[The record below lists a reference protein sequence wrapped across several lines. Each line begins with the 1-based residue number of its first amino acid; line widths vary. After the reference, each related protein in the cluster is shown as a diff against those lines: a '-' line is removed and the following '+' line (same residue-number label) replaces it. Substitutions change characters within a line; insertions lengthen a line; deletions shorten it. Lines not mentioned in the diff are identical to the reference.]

1 MNKTYFSFCSYSYD
15 IIHYGQQQLVWVL
28 KKRWSIGHCQDLR
41 GVRQLLAERALS
53 YPASKTRRHRLKLT
67 ADRASCVWGGGGGP
81 TTPTQL
87 ITSPASSYRRNPSP
101 LIMSWRVNRTPGI
114 VAFGIVEEHCWS
126 SIVLRFIDN
135 RKKGI
140 ARQSS
145 YYKYSIRKT
154 ATWVLYNATHICN
167 VNYKFFKRRCDYS
180 FVWQYRVIPW

>member
-1 MNKTYFSFCSYSYD
+1 M
-15 IIHYGQQQLVWVL
+15 
-28 KKRWSIGHCQDLR
+28 
-41 GVRQLLAERALS
+41 RQLLAERALS

-67 ADRASCVWGGGGGP
+67 ADRASCVWRGGGGP

-101 LIMSWRVNRTPGI
+101 LTVSWRVNRTPGI
-114 VAFGIVEEHCWS
+114 VEEHCWN

-135 RKKGI
+135 RKNGI

-145 YYKYSIRKT
+145 YYRNSIRKT
-154 ATWVLYNATHICN
+154 ATRVLYNATHICN

-180 FVWQYRVIPW
+180 SVWKYRVTPW